1 MTTPIGI
8 HHITAISGEPRSTL
22 QFYRDTLGLRLVK
35 RTVNFDDPGT
45 WHLYFGDETGSPGTI
60 LTFFPW
66 PGGQRG
72 RVGAGQAAVT
82 SFQVPAGSF
91 GYWTNRLGAR
101 GIAFDPPVGR
111 FNERVLTLRDPD
123 GMVLELVADNTDV
136 SAGAPPALLALPAQI
151 PVEAAITGLHGTTL
165 WVDGPAPAT
174 ESILEQLG
182 FRLGAE
188 AEGRRRFVGS
198 APTGRYVDLKRVDG
212 FWSGAGGVGTVH
224 HVAFRVPDAA
234 AQLALRERMLS
245 AGMHVT
251 PVVDRQYFTSVYFR
265 EPGGVLF
272 EIATD
277 TPGFAIDEPV
287 DALGERLQLPPQYEG
302 YREGIAA
309 ALPPLEAAEIVGA
322 SVTTG
327 AGEVES

>member
-8 HHITAISGEPRSTL
+8 HHITAISGEPRPTL

-45 WHLYFGDETGSPGTI
+45 WHLYFGDETGAPGSI

-91 GYWTNRLGAR
+91 GYWMERLGAR
-101 GIAFDPPVGR
+101 GIAFDPPAGR
-111 FNERVLTLRDPD
+111 FDERVLTLRDPD
-123 GMVLELVADNTDV
+123 GMVLELVADTTGV
-136 SAGAPPALLALPAQI
+136 TSYAAVPAVPAQV
-151 PVEAAITGLHGTTL
+151 PGEYAISGFHGTTL

-174 ESILEQLG
+174 ESVLEHLG
-182 FRLGAE
+182 FHFAAE
-188 AEGRRRFVGS
+188 EDGRRRFSGS
-198 APTGRYVDLKRVDG
+198 ASTGRHVDLKRVDG

-234 AQLALRERMLS
+234 AQLALRERMLG
-245 AGMHVT
+245 AGMQVT

-287 DALGERLQLPPQYEG
+287 ATLGEHLQLPPQYEA
-302 YREGIAA
+302 YRVGIAA
-309 ALPPLEAAEIVGA
+309 ALPPLD
-322 SVTTG
+322 
-327 AGEVES
+327 AGEVATANVTAGSGEVVS